1 MKAWIQKHPSP
12 SNILHLCLLAGLLL
26 SACTPLAQPLENA
39 SSPPGGSA
47 APSATPAATLPASE
61 LPPVTQSP
69 LETVTFSEF
78 GRTFS
83 LAFDPALA
91 QSVEPMTVEAV
102 PANQD
107 VMFSDT
113 HPAFVQ
119 FTFLGYDQGR
129 HDQLPSASR
138 VPRLMAF
145 PTQDFKGFGPDEP
158 TGFPQQLEDL
168 RNLLETR
175 PDLAERCTQ
184 VRPVP
189 GELALPFLPWLN
201 EAQVFCAKPQY
212 IEFSDGKGIRYLT
225 AFSQGVA
232 PLVDPGIFY
241 TFQGLSEDGEIYF
254 SGTFPVLTGIF
265 PLEIHP
271 GVDGQQ
277 PQNMTPEQL
286 NALNAQSEDLFQPAL
301 GQLDALLKSM
311 KVEK

>member
-1 MKAWIQKHPSP
+1 
-12 SNILHLCLLAGLLL
+12 
-26 SACTPLAQPLENA
+26 
-39 SSPPGGSA
+39 
-47 APSATPAATLPASE
+47 
-61 LPPVTQSP
+61 
-69 LETVTFSEF
+69 
-78 GRTFS
+78 
-83 LAFDPALA
+83 
-91 QSVEPMTVEAV
+91 
-102 PANQD
+102 
-107 VMFSDT
+107 
-113 HPAFVQ
+113 
-119 FTFLGYDQGR
+119 
-129 HDQLPSASR
+129 
-138 VPRLMAF
+138 MAF

-175 PDLAERCTQ
+175 PDLAERCMQT
-184 VRPVP
+184 RPVP
-189 GELALPFLPWLN
+189 GQLALPFLPWLN

-277 PQNMTPEQL
+277 PQNMTPAQL
-286 NALNAQSEDLFQPAL
+286 GALNAQSEDLFQPAL
-301 GQLDALLKSM
+301 GQLDALVKSIEAA
-311 KVEK
+311 K

>member
-1 MKAWIQKHPSP
+1 MKAWIQKHFSP

-61 LPPVTQSP
+61 LPPVTQSS

-83 LAFDPALA
+83 LAVDPALA

-102 PANQD
+102 PANQE
-107 VMFSDT
+107 VIYSDT

-119 FTFLGYDQGR
+119 FTFLDYDGGR
-129 HDQLPSASR
+129 LAQLPYTSR
-138 VPRLMAF
+138 TPRMMAF
-145 PTQDFKGFGPDEP
+145 PTQDFQEYGPDVP
-158 TGFPQQLEDL
+158 TGFPQQLEGL
-168 RNLLETR
+168 RGLLETR
-175 PDLAERCTQ
+175 PDLAERCMQT
-184 VRPVP
+184 RPVP
-189 GELALPFLPWLN
+189 GKLALPFLPWLN

-212 IEFSDGKGIRYLT
+212 IEFSDGKGIRYVT

-232 PLVDPGIFY
+232 PLVDPSIFY

-254 SGTFPVLTGIF
+254 SATFPVLTGIF
-265 PLEIHP
+265 PLETHP
-271 GVDGQQ
+271 GVAGQQ
-277 PQNMTPEQL
+277 PQNMTLEQL

-301 GQLDALLKSM
+301 GQLDALVKSM
-311 KVEK
+311 SVEN